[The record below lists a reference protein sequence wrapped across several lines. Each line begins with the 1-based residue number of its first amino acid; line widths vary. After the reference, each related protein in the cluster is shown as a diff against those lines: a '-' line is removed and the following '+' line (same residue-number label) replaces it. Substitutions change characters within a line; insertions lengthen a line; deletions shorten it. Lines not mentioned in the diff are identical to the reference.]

1 MIILNLTQH
10 NTSTAQYDMGVRE
23 PSEKSRIR
31 ALLTFVE
38 IPAIEEMRERAE
50 ELADIAE
57 DSGCGAVMLGG
68 APFFMGTLEQELK
81 RRGIR
86 VFYAFSL
93 RESQEHVNPDGT
105 VSKTAIFRHVG
116 FVEV

>member
-10 NTSTAQYDMGVRE
+10 RTSTAQYDMGVRE
-23 PSEKSRIR
+23 PSEKGRIQ

-38 IPAIEEMRERAE
+38 IPTKQEMLERAE

-57 DSGCGAVMLGG
+57 DSGVGAVMLGG
-68 APFFMGTLEQELK
+68 APFFMGTLERELK
-81 RRGIR
+81 SRDIR